1 MKALGCL
8 FSILAALALLAVAIG
23 GNMIA
28 EGWL

>member
-1 MKALGCL
+1 MKTLGCL
-8 FSILAALALLAVAIG
+8 LELLAALALLAVAIG